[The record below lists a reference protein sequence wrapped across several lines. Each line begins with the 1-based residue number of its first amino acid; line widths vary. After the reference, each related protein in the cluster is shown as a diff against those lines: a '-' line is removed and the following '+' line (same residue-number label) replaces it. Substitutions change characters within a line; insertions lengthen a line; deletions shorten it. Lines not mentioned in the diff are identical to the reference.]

1 MEVKFKIDGMKCEGC
16 KRRVENCLSTIKG
29 VESYRVSLEEGMLL
43 AKVKKEKQVS
53 EIMSK
58 ISALDFLIQK
68 VE

>member
-1 MEVKFKIDGMKCEGC
+1 MEVKFKIDGMKCDGC

-29 VESYRVSLEEGMLL
+29 VESYQVFLETGMLL
-43 AKVKKEKQVS
+43 AKVKKEKQVV

-58 ISALDFLIQK
+58 INALDFSIQK

>member
-1 MEVKFKIDGMKCEGC
+1 MEVKFKIDGMKCDGC

-29 VESYRVSLEEGMLL
+29 VESYQVFLETGMLL
-43 AKVKKEKQVS
+43 AKVKKEKQVV
-53 EIMSK
+53 EIIAK

>member
-29 VESYRVSLEEGMLL
+29 VESYQVSLEAGMLL
-43 AKVKKEKQVS
+43 AKVKKEKQVV

-58 ISALDFLIQK
+58 INALDFSIRE

>member
-29 VESYRVSLEEGMLL
+29 VESYQVSLEAGMLL
-43 AKVKKEKQVS
+43 AKVKKEKQVV

-58 ISALDFLIQK
+58 INALDISIRE

>member
-16 KRRVENCLSTIKG
+16 KRRVENCLSANKG
-29 VESYRVSLEEGMLL
+29 VESYQVFLETGMLL
-43 AKVKKEKQVS
+43 AKVKKEKQVV

-58 ISALDFLIQK
+58 INALDFSIRE